1 MPDYAFTFQ
10 SITAAQGSRNILDR
24 RGIENWILR
33 SPKSLSDLGCGY
45 LVKVRGQNG
54 PRAAA
59 VLRAWGAP
67 FVRVYALFPDGRI
80 EAAAL

>member
-33 SPKSLSDLGCGY
+33 SPKSLLGLGCGY
-45 LVKVRGQNG
+45 LIKVRENSG
-54 PRAAA
+54 PRAASI
-59 VLRAWGAP
+59 LRAWNAP
-67 FVRVYALFPDGRI
+67 FVRIYALYPDGRI